1 MFYIINIGG
10 FMSKLL
16 EGLNEENN
24 MSDLLKDLNEQQLPV
39 AMRLHGKFIVNAGAG
54 SGIVL

>member
-1 MFYIINIGG
+1 MFYIIKIGG

-16 EGLNEENN
+16 EGLNE
-24 MSDLLKDLNEQQLPV
+24 QQLPV
-39 AMRLHGKFIVNAGAG
+39 AMRIHGKFIVNAGAG

>member
-1 MFYIINIGG
+1 MP
-10 FMSKLL
+10 KLL
-16 EGLNEENN
+16 EGLNEEDN
-24 MSDLLKDLNEQQLPV
+24 MSDLLKNLNEQQLPV

>member
-1 MFYIINIGG
+1 
-10 FMSKLL
+10 MSKLL

-24 MSDLLKDLNEQQLPV
+24 MSGLLKDLNKQQLPV
-39 AMRLHGKFIVNAGAG
+39 AMRIHGKFIVNAGAG